1 MDKKNLFR
9 YMTVLMVGIFFF
21 GSLALAQRKQ
31 KMEIPADIVF
41 TNGKIYTVNN
51 KKSFC
56 GSCGRQRRKI
66 HGSGLSQ
73 GY

>member
-31 KMEIPADIVF
+31 KME
-41 TNGKIYTVNN
+41 Y
-51 KKSFC
+51 
-56 GSCGRQRRKI
+56 RKI
-66 HGSGLSQ
+66 G
-73 GY
+73 